1 MIARVKLSDA
11 PIAKSGVREWKI
23 VRDFPS
29 SPLLENLLVFALGT
43 LSCSSGRI
51 VLRRAHRLAL
61 VLSLGLDEA
70 EALTDLD
77 GQHTQPD
84 PGVAPHTGTSL
95 YFDVEGADSD
105 GAFELWGCGTPADEK
120 AFGARLQHI
129 GRLIAEAT
137 RAHVR
142 AHEDQLATRAQLDAG
157 RRSERLIALAEAMG
171 QTGTWQFDASKGAFA
186 FSHAGGRLIDLDAAR
201 TWTLAEV
208 AAVLAPEGSVEW
220 FVKIRAALETGLGF
234 DIKAEAVTPQ
244 GRRVWIHHA
253 VDTVVMDGTVR
264 RLLGAMRDVTRD
276 EAGEQILWRM
286 AHIDALTGAPNRNYW
301 TSRLQ
306 DLYARAKDADA
317 CFTILMFDLDGFKEI
332 NDTRGHP
339 AGDAVLIEVARRV
352 QALTPEHGFFSR
364 LGGDEFAILL
374 DGEVAASDLDGLVR
388 LISTSIQLPI
398 LFEGH
403 RLQIS
408 GTFGSA
414 SYPLDASNIG
424 DLMQRADIALYQAK
438 RSSRSSFVS
447 FRSEIGD
454 LFSDKRR
461 AIDLVAAAIDEG
473 RLGPYYQ
480 SKVDLKTGRF
490 LCFEA
495 LCRIEA
501 ADGTVMGPGQFQQAF
516 LDEATTARVGDVM
529 LEAVTADM
537 AAWRSENLVYGRVA
551 LNVATADFAKGDLD
565 ERVLRRLKALDLPTV
580 SFEIEVTEN
589 TILGREASVVEAALY
604 RLRDAGLTV
613 ALDDFGTG
621 YASLTHLRDAPIQYL
636 KLDSSFIGGL
646 GRGPESA
653 IIVRSIVD
661 LGHSLGMRLVAEG
674 VETRGQAEFLRA
686 IGCDEAQGFLY
697 NRPMSR
703 NVTRDFLRRQSDVRQ
718 EAEMR
723 ARKEGRHKIFSAG
736 TRGGA

>member
-11 PIAKSGVREWKI
+11 PTAMGGVREWKI
-23 VRDFPS
+23 DRDFPS
-29 SPLLENLLVFALGT
+29 SPLLANLLAFSLGT
-43 LSCSSGRI
+43 LSSPSGRI
-51 VLRRAHRLAL
+51 VLRRRRRLAL
-61 VLSLGLDEA
+61 VLSLGLDEPEAVADLTPIDEGTAADRSQACLSLRFEGDA
-70 EALTDLD
+70 ED
-77 GQHTQPD
+77 
-84 PGVAPHTGTSL
+84 
-95 YFDVEGADSD
+95 YD
-105 GAFELWGCGTPADEK
+105 GAFEVSSPGRSDDGPTI
-120 AFGARLQHI
+120 GARLQEV
-129 GRLIAEAT
+129 GRLIRDAVN
-137 RAHVR
+137 AHV
-142 AHEDQLATRAQLDAG
+142 AAFDAQLALWAQRAAG
-157 RRSERLIALAEAMG
+157 RRGERLMALAEIVSEMG
-171 QTGTWQFDASKGAFA
+171 SWQFDVRKGTLA
-186 FSHAGGRLIDLDAAR
+186 FSLAARRLLELDGSRGWSLQDAA
-201 TWTLAEV
+201 AH
-208 AAVLAPEGSVEW
+208 LAPEGSADW
-220 FVKIRAALETGLGF
+220 FVKIRAALETGRGF
-234 DIKAEAVTPQ
+234 DIKAEAVTGA
-244 GRRVWIHHA
+244 GRRIWIHHA
-253 VDTVVMDGTVR
+253 VDTIVVDGTVR
-264 RLLGAMRDVTRD
+264 RLLGVMRDVTRD

-286 AHIDALTGAPNRNYW
+286 AHIDALTGVPNRNYW

-306 DLYARAKDADA
+306 EVYARAKGAEA

-339 AGDAVLIEVARRV
+339 AGDAVLIEVARRAS
-352 QALTPEHGFFSR
+352 ALTPENGFFSR

-374 DGEVAASDLDGLVR
+374 DGDVPESDLEALVR

-414 SYPLDASNIG
+414 LFPLDASNIG
-424 DLMQRADIALYQAK
+424 DLMQKADIALYQAK

-461 AIDLVAAAIDEG
+461 AIDLVAAAIEQN
-473 RLGPYYQ
+473 RLVPFYQ
-480 SKVDLKTGRF
+480 AKVDLKTGRF

-495 LCRIEA
+495 LCRVEA
-501 ADGTVMGPGQFQQAF
+501 ADGTVMGPGQFQPAF
-516 LDEATTARVGDVM
+516 LDEATSAHMGEVM

-537 AAWRSENLVYGRVA
+537 AAWRSENLVFGRVA
-551 LNVATADFAKGDLD
+551 LNVAAADFARGDFD
-565 ERVLRRLKALDLPTV
+565 QRVMRRLETLGLPTTT
-580 SFEIEVTEN
+580 FEIEVTEN
-589 TILGREASVVEAALY
+589 TILGREASVVDAAL
-604 RLRDAGLTV
+604 RVLRDAGLTIS
-613 ALDDFGTG
+613 LDDFGTG

-697 NRPMSR
+697 NRPMPRSAA
-703 NVTRDFLRRQSDVRQ
+703 RDYLLRQSDVRQ

-723 ARKEGRHKIFSAG
+723 ARKEGRHKIFSG
-736 TRGGA
+736 SGRPGA